1 MAKDKRKAQT
11 QIMKPKI
18 EVTKYTVHL
27 EGGRQAYLGEGV
39 PEKQAEKLSDGR
51 VQSSYIRE
59 VE

>member
-1 MAKDKRKAQT
+1 MAKDKRKSK

-39 PEKQAEKLSDGR
+39 PEKQAEKLSDGL